1 MLNGGP
7 GQQKARHPTKWG
19 EPQRPIDFFYL
30 TNLMNL
36 TSTNTAAA
44 VPIGRAPSPIQPL
57 VGQPQ
62 AVPIWSQ
69 LPFQLLVF
77 SLSNKQPTTPPI
89 PEPRLAEQPVQQPP
103 GVLQPVAPARFDE

>member
-7 GQQKARHPTKWG
+7 GQQKARHPPKWG

-30 TNLMNL
+30 TNFMNL

-44 VPIGRAPSPIQPL
+44 VPIGRAPSPIQPH

-69 LPFQLLVF
+69 LPFRLLVF
-77 SLSNKQPTTPPI
+77 PLSNKTTTPPI
-89 PEPRLAEQPVQQPP
+89 LKPRLAEQPVQQPP
-103 GVLQPVAPARFDE
+103 AVLRPVAPARFDE